1 MITAVAANRDNLS
14 NVDYAVFDESHP
26 RSFGIVV
33 RQTEGRTPDAAVNKM
48 HFEFEKLTVRKLANL
63 AGIISDSRPRR
74 ILEKRI
80 KLLLQD
86 AVNTDSLDKTR
97 IKPKILESIHN

>member
-1 MITAVAANRDNLS
+1 
-14 NVDYAVFDESHP
+14 
-26 RSFGIVV
+26 
-33 RQTEGRTPDAAVNKM
+33 M

-74 ILEKRI
+74 ILEKKI